1 MHTVGKR
8 RPDGDALADQGPL
21 ARTAALL
28 RGTAWLVPRGV
39 YRFASF
45 DEADAWMT
53 ETILRTREH
62 LSRKTSSGSAER

>member
-8 RPDGDALADQGPL
+8 RVDGDALADQGPL

-28 RGTAWLVPRGV
+28 RG
-39 YRFASF
+39 
-45 DEADAWMT
+45 